1 MAKFLLKNHVC
12 IFKKKYK
19 KIQKNIAWFSI
30 PKNNYKKV
38 CFACIMDLIRSL
50 LKPRGH
56 DLNFKNTK
64 RIIYLFLI
72 SKIMNLYVRCIS
84 DIKRNK
90 CKKICFG
97 FRMARYDRKV
107 ISQLI
112 GVDLLWPINIPMI
125 KKTHQSLN
133 YNHTNE

>member
-1 MAKFLLKNHVC
+1 
-12 IFKKKYK
+12 
-19 KIQKNIAWFSI
+19 
-30 PKNNYKKV
+30 
-38 CFACIMDLIRSL
+38 MDLIRSL
-50 LKPRGH
+50 LKPQGH

-112 GVDLLWPINIPMI
+112 GVDLL
-125 KKTHQSLN
+125 
-133 YNHTNE
+133 